1 MNHLYAPKRLLAGL
15 MAFVFALVIA
25 QAAAAALPRGEYRYH
40 DGEWIK
46 GERYRPL
53 TKPSVEYRYHNGF
66 WVKVTSQGGK
76 KVIVRPMSR
85 PDDRAGLRGIG

>member
-25 QAAAAALPRGEYRYH
+25 QAAAAAVPRGEYRYH
-40 DGEWIK
+40 DGEWVK
-46 GERYRPL
+46 ARYRPL
-53 TKPSVEYRYHNGF
+53 TKPSVVEYRYHNGF
-66 WVKVTSQGGK
+66 WVKVKSQGGK
-76 KVIVRPMSR
+76 KVLVRPISR